1 MLIQN
6 ALVAQEPDKR
16 ARLQVHGAIDKI
28 SVLPDESIW
37 LGTRAGEAYYTQ
49 AFEQDWHYANII
61 EKSVDGLTYD
71 KIHKIIGFNQ
81 DTILAVGQFSSDGG
95 YNPNSVLQSTDGGKS
110 WKYIKYTS
118 NGTTQIHA
126 VDFTE
131 KGEVWISGGPAR
143 FYYSNDFGS
152 SWTEKTKPYEGSL
165 RIYSIFMLDSM
176 RGYVCSQGN
185 KISYTQ
191 DYGTSWSVIQT
202 PFNQG
207 KYERPEQKWEY
218 TRVEK
223 VEVIGN
229 FLLAKQWDK
238 VFISD
243 KDQISWKSFGEGI
256 TDFTVD
262 KTANKLFAINGL
274 GEILVFDEEL
284 QLKDRINDLLIKNVK
299 DLQAVN
305 GNLYVIDH
313 LNNIYKMDGGE
324 VRMKALYTRDHP
336 IPTPQVVKK
345 ATFKKWGV
353 TGNHIYN
360 ADFNS
365 SEWYRIKVTEFSIK
379 DFRLLNDDEV
389 ILWDG
394 ISQSY
399 YYNKETDSL
408 SIYHEKK
415 PLNDFLS
422 SKVQRIT
429 INGGSVGC
437 FHRESSEISY
447 KLEDG
452 YFVLDTKNINRKDFN
467 IFNLNRKFSYD
478 AIVEILHEIN
488 VSPDQDVRLNDFE
501 IKKSDISGYHKI
513 LKKKKKSGGGFEEE
527 KFDYI
532 FFKEAINHIDT
543 VSARTLSKVLEK
555 PESMWSTTS
564 NWFVVTLQNAEGQE
578 ITFEHNY
585 YVTPKPWFLPWHVKF
600 QNTNFI
606 SKNLHFSQLI
616 NEMIPLNFMFKEIFS
631 NEHLLFEVVGHLYH
645 NTFPDNLR

>member
-1 MLIQN
+1 M
-6 ALVAQEPDKR
+6 VAQEPDKR
-16 ARLQVHGAIDKI
+16 ARLQVHGAVDKI

-61 EKSVDGLTYD
+61 DKSADGLTYD

-95 YNPNSVLQSTDGGKS
+95 YNPNSVLQSTNGGKS
-110 WKYIKYTS
+110 WSLIKYTS
-118 NGTTQIHA
+118 KGTTQIHA

-131 KGEVWISGGPAR
+131 QGEVWISGGPAR
-143 FYYSNDFGS
+143 FYYSKDFGS
-152 SWTEKTKPYEGSL
+152 SWEEKNSPYAGSF
-165 RIYSIFMLDSM
+165 RVYSIFMEDSLQ
-176 RGYVCSQGN
+176 GYVCSQVN
-185 KISYTQ
+185 RISFTHDNGQ
-191 DYGTSWSVIQT
+191 SWNSIET
-202 PFNQG
+202 PFDQG
-207 KYERPEQKWEY
+207 KYERPEPKWEY
-218 TRVEK
+218 TKVEK
-223 VEVIGN
+223 IGRLGD
-229 FLLAKQWDK
+229 FLLVKQWDK
-238 VFISD
+238 VFVSD
-243 KDQISWKSFGEGI
+243 KEDIGWTSLGEELI
-256 TDFTVD
+256 DFSID
-262 KTANKLFAINGL
+262 KGAKTLFAINEK
-274 GEILVFDEEL
+274 GEVLVFDEEL
-284 QLKDRINDLLIKNVK
+284 HLNQRINNLLIKNVK

-313 LNNIYKMDGGE
+313 LDNIYKMDGGE
-324 VRMKALYTRDHP
+324 VRMKKLYTKDHP

-353 TGNHIYN
+353 SGNHIYN

-365 SEWYRIKVTEFSIK
+365 NEWYRIKVTKFPIK
-379 DFRLLNDDEV
+379 DFRLFNDNEA

-399 YYNKETDSL
+399 YYNNRTDSL
-408 SIYHEKK
+408 AIYHEKK
-415 PLNDFLS
+415 PLDDFLS

-447 KLEDG
+447 KLVDG
-452 YFVLDTKNINRKDFN
+452 DFVLDTKDINRKDLN
-467 IFNLNRKFSYD
+467 IFNLNRRFSYD
-478 AIVEILHEIN
+478 AVVEILNEIN
-488 VSPDQDVRLNDFE
+488 NSPDQEVRVGDFD
-501 IKKSDISGYHKI
+501 IKKSDLSGYRKI
-513 LKKKKKSGGGFEEE
+513 LKKKRKSDGGFEEE

-543 VSARTLSKVLEK
+543 ISASTLSKVLEK

-564 NWFVVTLQNAEGQE
+564 NWFVVTFQNMEGQE
-578 ITFEHNY
+578 IIFEHTY

-606 SKNLHFSQLI
+606 SKNLHFSKLI
-616 NEMIPLNFMFKEIFS
+616 NEMIPSNFMFKDAFS
-631 NEHLLFEVVGHLYH
+631 NEHLLFDVVGHLYH